1 MIMRKKMLKYIGL
14 VTLLSPFIAACD
26 SMPGNNSDKYRF
38 YQELNVQSGTSGQA
52 DAAYRGG
59 GANYEIHENNY
70 YGGSNAGTTDYRS
83 NYEPYKPYEGYKVG
97 DAKQYYRGETE

>member
-1 MIMRKKMLKYIGL
+1 MLKLFVRLIL
-14 VTLLSPFIAACD
+14 IVPLLCSCD

-38 YQELNVQSGTSGQA
+38 YQELNVQGGTSGQA
-52 DAAYRGG
+52 DAAYSGG
-59 GANYEIHENNY
+59 SNYTPHENSY

-97 DAKQYYRGETE
+97 DAKQYYRGEAE